1 MTHLETTDGKNTSE
15 TIQETIPAAVPA
27 ETPED
32 RNKRYR
38 ERKKANERRKR
49 EQRREEVD
57 SGRVGERRL
66 AFLVDIYTSL
76 GYTQQ
81 SFAEACGISAQLLN
95 WYISVTDD
103 CPLSRLETMMGKV
116 GLSISVRLD
125 PAQVGKIQRT
135 FSRNG
140 SKYRIEGSFEGV
152 TAKSLLPEYI
162 TTCGPERRLHFLRT
176 FIEDSNMTVPVF
188 CKRCEMDMTV
198 LRYYFNRDDMK
209 LSILYGIAE
218 HTGAELVW
226 TVNPLKAAPKPQE
239 KQ

>member
-1 MTHLETTDGKNTSE
+1 MAHTGTTDGKAASE
-15 TIQETIPAAVPA
+15 TIQGGVPA
-27 ETPED
+27 QAPGETKED
-32 RNKRYR
+32 RTKRYR
-38 ERKKANERRKR
+38 ERKKENERRKR

-95 WYISVTDD
+95 WYVSVTDD
-103 CPLSRLETMMGKV
+103 CPLSRLEAMMGKV
-116 GLSISVRLD
+116 GLAITVRLD
-125 PAQVGKIQRT
+125 AVHLGKIQRT

-152 TAKSLLPEYI
+152 KAKSLLPEYI
-162 TTCGPERRLHFLRT
+162 TSCGPERRLHFLRT
-176 FIEDSNMTVPVF
+176 FIEESNMTVPVF
-188 CKRCEMDMTV
+188 CKKCEMDMTV

-226 TVNPLKAAPKPQE
+226 TVNPLQE
-239 KQ
+239 GQQ